1 MARLINPSDPSP
13 LYEQIERDI
22 MRKIKDKTLKPGD
35 FVGTHA
41 ELSEKYSVSIITI
54 KKALYDL
61 SSAGFIYSRTGKGT
75 FVAEQNSKTP
85 SITSHKTI
93 GLVLRDLKHP
103 YFSLIV
109 HGIEERAYE
118 LGYNLL
124 ITSSSNSIEKEE
136 NQINHF
142 INLGVDGLII
152 ASLSLQYRATDYL
165 QNLHNDN
172 FPYVMVS
179 YIHDPEYWYVGSN
192 HEVGGFLATE
202 HLIKTGYKK
211 IGYVHVGKGNLLSD
225 VRKNGYMQALLE
237 HDMPFDSKLIYFLAK
252 ENFDS
257 GVDRYKLGEE
267 FGKVF
272 VEFAEKPEAL
282 YFYNDAIALGFEKS
296 VMERGLRIPD
306 DIALVGN
313 DDIFSSTYASV
324 PLTTIHQPA
333 DLIGKKAVEIVKR
346 RIDGI
351 EVENRIVLK
360 PSLIIRDSC
369 GAKEKWNAKSLVND
383 LKELQ
388 N

>member
-1 MARLINPSDPSP
+1 MATIINNNDPAP
-13 LYEQIERDI
+13 LYEQVERDI
-22 MRKIKDKTLKPGD
+22 MRQIKEKSLKPGD

-41 ELSEKYSVSIITI
+41 ELSKKYSVSIITI
-54 KKALYDL
+54 KKALLNLINSGYL
-61 SSAGFIYSRTGKGT
+61 YSRTGKGT
-75 FVAEQNSKTP
+75 FVAEMNEKK
-85 SITSHKTI
+85 INFNSHKTI

-124 ITSSSNSIEKEE
+124 ITSSSNSLEKEE

-142 INLGVDGLII
+142 LNLGVDGLVI

-165 QNLHNDN
+165 QKLHNNN

-192 HEVGGFLATE
+192 HELGGFLATD
-202 HLIKTGYKK
+202 HLIRTGYKK

-237 HDMPFDSKLIYFLAK
+237 HDIPFDSKLVYFLDK
-252 ENFDS
+252 EMFDS
-257 GVDRYKLGEE
+257 GVDRFKLGED
-267 FGKVF
+267 FGNSF
-272 VEFAEKPEAL
+272 MDITDKPDAI
-282 YFYNDAIALGFEKS
+282 YFYNDAVALGFERA
-296 VMERGLRIPD
+296 VMEKGIRVPD
-306 DIALVGN
+306 DVAIVGN
-313 DDIFSSTYASV
+313 DDIFNSNYASV

-333 DLIGKKAVEIVKR
+333 DLIGKKAVDVIKR

-351 EVENRIVLK
+351 DVENRIVLK
-360 PSLIIRDSC
+360 PSLIVRDSC
-369 GAKEKWNAKSLVND
+369 GAKKRWAGKTSLA
-383 LKELQ
+383 EI
-388 N
+388 

>member
-1 MARLINPSDPSP
+1 MATIINNNDPAP
-13 LYEQIERDI
+13 LYEQVERDI
-22 MRKIKDKTLKPGD
+22 MRQIKEKSLKPGD

-41 ELSEKYSVSIITI
+41 ELSKKYSVSIITI
-54 KKALYDL
+54 KKALLNLINSGYL
-61 SSAGFIYSRTGKGT
+61 YSRTGKGT
-75 FVAEQNSKTP
+75 FVAEMNEKK
-85 SITSHKTI
+85 INFNSHKTI

-124 ITSSSNSIEKEE
+124 ITSSSNSLEKEE

-142 INLGVDGLII
+142 LNLGVDGLII

-165 QNLHNDN
+165 QKLHNNN

-192 HEVGGFLATE
+192 HELGGFLATD
-202 HLIKTGYKK
+202 HLIRTGYKK

-237 HDMPFDSKLIYFLAK
+237 HDIPFDSKLVYFLDK
-252 ENFDS
+252 EMFDS
-257 GVDRYKLGEE
+257 GVDRFKLGED
-267 FGKVF
+267 FGNSF
-272 VEFAEKPEAL
+272 MDITDKPDAI
-282 YFYNDAIALGFEKS
+282 YFYNDAVALGFEKA
-296 VMERGLRIPD
+296 VMEKGIRVPD
-306 DIALVGN
+306 DVGIVGN
-313 DDIFSSTYASV
+313 DDIFNSNYASV

-333 DLIGKKAVEIVKR
+333 DLIGKKAVDVIKR

-351 EVENRIVLK
+351 DVENRIVLK
-360 PSLIIRDSC
+360 PSLIVRDSC
-369 GAKEKWNAKSLVND
+369 GAKKRWAGKSNFA
-383 LKELQ
+383 EL
-388 N
+388 

>member
-1 MARLINPSDPSP
+1 MATIINNNDPAP
-13 LYEQIERDI
+13 LYEQVERDI
-22 MRKIKDKTLKPGD
+22 MRQIKEKSLKPGD

-41 ELSEKYSVSIITI
+41 ELSNKYSVSIITI
-54 KKALYDL
+54 KKALLNLINLGYL
-61 SSAGFIYSRTGKGT
+61 YSRTGKGT
-75 FVAEQNSKTP
+75 FVAEMNEKK
-85 SITSHKTI
+85 INFNSHKTI

-124 ITSSSNSIEKEE
+124 ITSSSNSLEKEE

-142 INLGVDGLII
+142 LNLGVDGLII

-165 QNLHNDN
+165 QKLHNNN

-192 HEVGGFLATE
+192 HELGGFLATD
-202 HLIKTGYKK
+202 HLIRTGYKK

-225 VRKNGYMQALLE
+225 VRKNGYMQALFE
-237 HDMPFDSKLIYFLAK
+237 HDIPFDSKLVYFLAK
-252 ENFDS
+252 DLFDS
-257 GVDRYKLGEE
+257 GLDRFKLGED
-267 FGKVF
+267 FGNSF
-272 VEFAEKPEAL
+272 IDIADKPDAI
-282 YFYNDAIALGFEKS
+282 YFYNDAVALGFEKA
-296 VMERGLRIPD
+296 VMEKGFRVPD
-306 DIALVGN
+306 DVAIIGN
-313 DDIFSSTYASV
+313 DDIFNSNYASV

-333 DLIGKKAVEIVKR
+333 DLIGKKAVDVIKR

-351 EVENRIVLK
+351 DVENRIVLK

-369 GAKEKWNAKSLVND
+369 GAKKRWAGKSSLA
-383 LKELQ
+383 EF
-388 N
+388 